1 MSIRQEKQ
9 EKELTLHPVFT
20 TILKRLSLGVAT
32 LLVVSAIIFS
42 SISLLPGDFGQAV
55 LGQAA
60 TEDSVAA
67 FRRELGLDKPA
78 PVRYL
83 EWVSSAVRGDF
94 GTSFSGRASSGVDRS
109 RPVAELIGPRLKN
122 TLFLAGVTAL
132 IAVPLALFLGLTA
145 ALYRNSLYDR
155 SVNAATLTT
164 ISMPEFFVAY
174 LLILFFSSLWP
185 VFPSL
190 ANVDATTEFGERLR
204 RIALPAITL
213 TLVIVAHMMRMTRAA
228 IINLLASPYIEMAR
242 LKGASRS
249 EIILKHALPNA
260 WAPIATVIAFNLAY
274 LVVGVVVVEVVFV
287 YPGIGQLMVDSVT
300 ARDTP
305 VVQACALIF
314 AGTYI
319 ILNLI
324 ADVIGIVTN
333 PRLLHP
339 R

>member
-1 MSIRQEKQ
+1 
-9 EKELTLHPVFT
+9 LHPVLS
-20 TILKRLSLGVAT
+20 TIIKRLGLGLAT
-32 LLVVSAIIFS
+32 LFVVSAIIFS
-42 SISLLPGDFGQAV
+42 SISMLPGDYGEAV

-60 TEDSVAA
+60 TEETVAA
-67 FRRELGLDKPA
+67 FRRELGLDKSA
-78 PVRYL
+78 PVRYM
-83 EWVSSAVRGDF
+83 EWVASVMKGDF

-109 RPVAELIGPRLKN
+109 RDVAELIGPRLKN
-122 TLFLAGVTAL
+122 TLFLAGITA
-132 IAVPLALFLGLTA
+132 IVAVPLALFLGLTA

-155 SVNAATLTT
+155 AVNAVTLTT
-164 ISMPEFFVAY
+164 ISLPEFFVAY
-174 LLILFFSSLWP
+174 ILILVLSSLWP

-190 ANVDATTEFGERLR
+190 ANVDSSTEFGERLR
-204 RIALPAITL
+204 RIALPSITL

-249 EIILKHALPNA
+249 EVILKHALPNA

-300 ARDTP
+300 ARDIP

-319 ILNLI
+319 VLNLT
-324 ADVIGIVTN
+324 ADIIGIVTN

>member
-1 MSIRQEKQ
+1 M
-9 EKELTLHPVFT
+9 HPVLST
-20 TILKRLSLGVAT
+20 VLKRLGLGLLT

-42 SISLLPGDFGQAV
+42 AISMLPGDFGEAV

-60 TEDSVAA
+60 TEETVAA
-67 FRRELGLDKPA
+67 FRRELGLDQPA
-78 PVRYL
+78 VLRYFDWL
-83 EWVSSAVRGDF
+83 GAMAQGDL

-109 RPVAELIGPRLKN
+109 RDVLDLVAPRLWN

-145 ALYRNSLYDR
+145 ALYRNSVYDR
-155 SVNAATLTT
+155 VVNAATLTT
-164 ISMPEFFVAY
+164 IATPEFFVAY
-174 LLILFFSSLWP
+174 ILILFLASLWP

-190 ANVDATTEFGERLR
+190 ANVDASTDLAERLYR
-204 RIALPAITL
+204 VALPAMTL

-228 IINLLASPYIEMAR
+228 IINLMASPYIQMAR
-242 LKGASRS
+242 LKGASQS

-260 WAPIATVIAFNLAY
+260 WAPIATVVAFNLAY

-287 YPGIGQLMVDSVT
+287 YPGIGQLMVDAVT
-300 ARDTP
+300 TRDIP

-314 AGTYI
+314 AATYI
-319 ILNLI
+319 LLNLI
-324 ADVIGIVTN
+324 ADIIGIVTN

>member
-1 MSIRQEKQ
+1 M
-9 EKELTLHPVFT
+9 HPILV
-20 TILKRLSLGVAT
+20 TIIKRIGLGILSLF
-32 LLVVSAIIFS
+32 VVSAIIFS
-42 SISLLPGDFGQAV
+42 SVTLLPGDFGEAV

-60 TEDSVAA
+60 TEETVAA
-67 FRRELGLDKPA
+67 FRKELGLDKPA
-78 PVRYL
+78 VQRYF
-83 EWVSSAVRGDF
+83 EWAAAVLRGDL
-94 GTSFSGRASSGVDRS
+94 GTSFSGRSASGSDRS
-109 RPVAELIGPRLKN
+109 RAVVEMIGPRLKN
-122 TLFLAGVTAL
+122 TLFLAGITAL
-132 IAVPLALFLGLTA
+132 IAVPLAIILGLSA
-145 ALYRNSLYDR
+145 ALYRNSFYDR
-155 SVNAATLTT
+155 TINATTLTT

-174 LLILFFSSLWP
+174 ILILLLSSLWK

-190 ANVDATTEFGERLR
+190 ATVDPDMLLGERLHR
-204 RIALPAITL
+204 LALPAITL

-260 WAPIATVIAFNLAY
+260 WAPIATVVAFNLAY

-287 YPGIGQLMVDSVT
+287 YPGIGQLMVDSVSS
-300 ARDTP
+300 RDIP

-319 ILNLI
+319 VLNLI
-324 ADVIGIVTN
+324 ADVIGIVSN

>member
-1 MSIRQEKQ
+1 MSIEM
-9 EKELTLHPVFT
+9 
-20 TILKRLSLGVAT
+20 
-32 LLVVSAIIFS
+32 
-42 SISLLPGDFGQAV
+42 LPGDFTEAV

-60 TEDSVAA
+60 TEETVAA

-78 PVRYL
+78 YLRYFD
-83 EWVSSAVRGDF
+83 WIGAVMTGDF

-109 RPVAELIGPRLKN
+109 RPVVDLVAPRLWN
-122 TLFLAGVTAL
+122 TLFLAAMTAV
-132 IAVPLALFLGLTA
+132 IAVPLALFLGITA
-145 ALYRNSLYDR
+145 ALYRNSVYDR
-155 SVNAATLTT
+155 VVNGLTLTT

-174 LLILFFSSLWP
+174 ILILFLASLTGI
-185 VFPSL
+185 FPSL
-190 ANVDATTEFGERLR
+190 ANVDANMALGERIYR
-204 RIALPAITL
+204 SALPSMTL

-242 LKGASRS
+242 LKGVSRAGV
-249 EIILKHALPNA
+249 ILHHALPNA
-260 WAPIATVIAFNLAY
+260 WAPIATVIAFNLAF

-300 ARDTP
+300 ARDIP

-314 AGTYI
+314 ASTYI
-319 ILNLI
+319 LLNLT

>member
-1 MSIRQEKQ
+1 M
-9 EKELTLHPVFT
+9 HPVFI
-20 TILKRLSLGVAT
+20 TIIKRLALGVVS
-32 LLVVSAIIFS
+32 LFVVSAIIFS
-42 SISLLPGDFGQAV
+42 SVTMLPGDFGEAV

-60 TEDSVAA
+60 TEETVAA
-67 FRRELGLDKPA
+67 FRKELGLDKPA
-78 PVRYL
+78 VVRYFD
-83 EWVSSAVRGDF
+83 WVGSVLKGDL
-94 GTSFSGRASSGVDRS
+94 GTSFSGRSASGVDRS
-109 RPVAELIGPRLKN
+109 RSVAGMIGPRLKN

-132 IAVPLALFLGLTA
+132 IAVPLAIILGLSA
-145 ALYRNSLYDR
+145 ALYRNSWYDR
-155 SVNAATLTT
+155 SVNATTLTT

-174 LLILFFSSLWP
+174 VLILLFASLWK

-190 ANVDATTEFGERLR
+190 ATVDPGMLLGERLN

-287 YPGIGQLMVDSVT
+287 YPGIGQLMVDSVSS
-300 ARDTP
+300 RDIP

-319 ILNLI
+319 VLNLI